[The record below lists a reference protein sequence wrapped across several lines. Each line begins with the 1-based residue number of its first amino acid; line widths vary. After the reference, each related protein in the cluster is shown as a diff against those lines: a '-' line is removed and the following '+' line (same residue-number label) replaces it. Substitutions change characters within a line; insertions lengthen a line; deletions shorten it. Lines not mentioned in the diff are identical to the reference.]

1 MLVGN
6 AAGKLPT
13 TMSAARQGS
22 TDRSVLITRKRYAEV
37 DWQIQSAER
46 VFRTLEL
53 GA

>member
-6 AAGKLPT
+6 AVGRPPGNDVGSPT
-13 TMSAARQGS
+13 RP

-37 DWQIQSAER
+37 EWQIQSAER
-46 VFRTLEL
+46 VFRTLEP